1 MTLSRVRR
9 SAYHDS
15 VTLMRVSREMEAAPG
30 VHRAAA
36 MMGTPQNLALLQEA
50 GLLTAEGDSAGPTDL
65 VLAVLAD
72 DDEAARAAMAAA
84 EAVLAPPTRTAG
96 AARPAHPR
104 SIETALRLQPDT
116 TLALISVPG
125 AHAGIEARKA
135 LRTGLDVMLFS
146 DNVPVAVEV
155 ALKRL
160 ARERGRLLMGPD
172 CGTAIINGVPL
183 GFANAVPRGRIGI
196 AAASGTGL
204 QEVACLIAAGGEG
217 ISHAIGVGGRDLS
230 EAVGGLMMESA
241 LAALAADTAHGGDLH
256 RGQARGRGRP
266 ETPGRVGRAD
276 RASRASRIFP
286 AAPRPPMSVA
296 RTTPGTPPGIGKRR
310 CRPARSHAA
319 VGVTTAGHGWHV
331 AATLEDAA
339 HAAVAI
345 ARGLHVLHR
354 EFGQPAGELPRLADD
369 AVATLGKSQRFVRG
383 VYAGGT
389 LAWEAVALLSSR
401 LTDVAPTVEGG
412 GEGHRVVDLGQDAF
426 TVGRPHPMIDGTTRR
441 EWIAREGR
449 DPGTAVLLLDVV
461 LGHGAHRDPAGEVL
475 PALREVRQAR
485 RGQGEDLVVV
495 ASVCGTDA
503 DPQDRVGSGPGAG
516 GRRGDRHALQRPGR
530 PPRRAHRGPAGRAG
544 LTASRGT
551 ASVSISRSLT
561 IVGGAARRHGRMSR
575 ASRARGNLRIPA

>member
-1 MTLSRVRR
+1 MTLTRVRR

-15 VTLMRVSREMEAAPG
+15 VTLMRVSREMEVAPG
-30 VHRAAA
+30 VRRAAA
-36 MMGTPQNLALLQEA
+36 MMGTPQNLALLREA
-50 GLLTAEGDSAGPTDL
+50 GLLAIEGEGAGPTDL
-65 VLAVLAD
+65 VLAVLAV
-72 DDEAARAAMAAA
+72 DDEAARAAMALA
-84 EAVLAPPTRTAG
+84 EAALAPPTRTAG
-96 AARPAHPR
+96 ALSTHPR
-104 SIETALRLQPDT
+104 SLETALRSVPDT

-125 AHAGIEARKA
+125 VHAGTEARKA
-135 LRTGLDVMLFS
+135 LRAGLDVMLFS
-146 DNVPVAVEV
+146 DNVPIAVEV
-155 ALKRL
+155 SLKRL
-160 ARERGRLLMGPD
+160 ARERGHFLMGPD

-241 LAALAADTAHGGDLH
+241 LEALASDAQTEVICVVGKPTGADVLGRLAEWAAQTGKPCVAHF
-256 RGQARGRGRP
+256 
-266 ETPGRVGRAD
+266 PG
-276 RASRASRIFP
+276 SRAP
-286 AAPRPPMSVA
+286 ADGH
-296 RTTPGTPPGIGKRR
+296 RTDDGRHTDGRQGDAGADIAGH
-310 CRPARSHAA
+310 HAG
-319 VGVTTAGHGWHV
+319 VGGTTAGHGWHV

-345 ARGLHVLHR
+345 ARGRTSVPV
-354 EFGQPAGELPRLADD
+354 EFGRPAGEFPPLADN
-369 AVATLGKSQRFVRG
+369 AVARLGKSQRFVRG

-426 TVGRPHPMIDGTTRR
+426 TVGRPHPMIDGTSRR

-461 LGHGAHRDPAGEVL
+461 LGHAAHRDPAGEIL
-475 PALREVRQAR
+475 PALREAREAR

-503 DPQDRVGSGPGAG
+503 DPQNRGAQV
-516 GRRGDRHALQRPGR
+516 RALE
-530 PPRRAHRGPAGRAG
+530 
-544 LTASRGT
+544 ASEVLVMPSN
-551 ASVSISRSLT
+551 AQ
-561 IVGGAARRHGRMSR
+561 AARLAALIATRLAER
-575 ASRARGNLRIPA
+575 P